1 MAGCFFHDCNAR
13 NDPKILELRMKH
25 GMAGYG
31 IYFSILEKLT
41 EDKNHKCLK
50 NYDTI
55 AFELRVDFF
64 IVKSVVEDF
73 GLFVF
78 TDDGKYFYSE
88 SITERME
95 SVDKISK
102 ARAEAGRAGG
112 LAKARNR
119 REKGNAVSPVQ
130 ENMPSENLANAN
142 KSSIKPVANANKS
155 VANAKEEKET
165 EKENVSPAPLI
176 KEKDKEKEMSYQTD
190 SGRLTAKNLHQRCR
204 EYFESFIKDKY
215 QESYYWTGKDA
226 GQLKQLLNAIKFT
239 RKNHI
244 AADGSPLPK
253 PTEDSDMLAAFKAF
267 VDYAYSHGGIWL
279 KGKFTIAILNS
290 QYNSLQ
296 QSRSLNIK
304 ATDNGNDTKT
314 GWKAPDHKDTSAYRS
329 GFGAAVGK

>member
-1 MAGCFFHDCNAR
+1 MASYFSHDCNAR

-31 IYFSILEKLT
+31 IYFSILEKLM

-50 NYDTI
+50 NYNAI
-55 AFELRVDFF
+55 AFELRVDSS

-88 SITERME
+88 SFTKRME
-95 SVDKISK
+95 CVDKISK

-119 REKGNAVSPVQ
+119 REKENAVSSVQ
-130 ENMPSENLANAN
+130 ENVSSENLAKTVVSA
-142 KSSIKPVANANKS
+142 SKPVANASKFSSNKI
-155 VANAKEEKET
+155 
-165 EKENVSPAPLI
+165 KENNNNIIL
-176 KEKDKEKEMSYQTD
+176 TD
-190 SGRLTAKNLHQRCR
+190 SCSSSAKAKSLHTMCR

-244 AADGSPLPK
+244 AADGSPSPK

-279 KGKFTIAILNS
+279 KGKFTIAVLNS

-296 QSRSLNIK
+296 QSRSLNINT
-304 ATDNGNDTKT
+304 TDNGNNTKT

-329 GFGAAVGK
+329 GFGVAVGK